1 MSYVAYVVTQF
12 HMVSSDKAQD
22 SAIVLVQAAAAMQQG
37 SGNSAFA
44 QACLIEPRAL
54 DPARIGKSRTP
65 MLTKGLEL
73 LLPHIVPVMN
83 TGLV

>member
-1 MSYVAYVVTQF
+1 MSAVARSLRVGAYSRTWYSKIYDHNSTMPYVAYVVTQF
-12 HMVSSDKAQD
+12 HMVSSDKARD

-54 DPARIGKSRTP
+54 DPA
-65 MLTKGLEL
+65 
-73 LLPHIVPVMN
+73 
-83 TGLV
+83 